1 MLEIQKVDDNP
12 ETSKNSIIDSST
24 SRETTLKS
32 QTNNF
37 ETLTIK
43 QKQTTSR
50 FETFIMNAYKKLVG
64 FSPDKKGA
72 KKPAQK
78 NEISLQ
84 EENLNVNEC
93 EKELRKALE
102 ELESIKNIFVNKN
115 IIDKTVRIIKRNK
128 INLSFLIGK
137 IYCELM
143 CKKNIFSR
151 LNQKNS
157 LDKNI
162 IISFI
167 NEVIN
172 MNNLLKNTY
181 LGDQYEKVL
190 FCFLENIIK
199 EIAFDSEQL
208 NEINTVLQEHKAKK
222 EEIKINT
229 KSSSE
234 FLTSVNEAFNKQNS
248 LYGQYKVIL
257 DNADAILQLMNNA
270 NCSESN
276 EVHDFFEFGILLI
289 KLFFGKKCILLNE
302 KNNSEDNNTIK
313 KLFDGFEDN
322 SHGNINIILGEKFYV
337 DYEKDLEPMR
347 EKLCEIIIKYIEKF
361 KNITNL
367 LEFQYIHFA
376 LLKRIYF
383 YYFEKYETEI
393 LPLFVQILINL
404 CVFKESDKIK
414 QVVLFVNALLN
425 SEDEKDNNF
434 KELLKQKIEEAK
446 NNVDF
451 NFDEGKELKGD
462 MEQIQNEYIY
472 IDETNLNLGFFTDIE
487 IESGDTFVFYVE
499 LAKSFGFID
508 FSLIVKGY
516 DINLTVTN
524 LTEGNVVYEEKKL
537 KTLSEEEKKKNSA
550 NPKYNPFKLNLFFTK
565 PGIFKFELDNSYSW
579 LRNKNI
585 SYKVNV
591 FYPQI
596 PSIFENKNAI
606 SKYQEIMNNFKRLSG
621 TKPSNEHMKEIIQ
634 SHLSYQYNIDDIKQ
648 NIELLNSMLVS
659 SQIKI
664 LTIYLDK
671 EKEEGEGKEKKYFY
685 YEKENLVKNEL
696 TKENFDEYINENK
709 NKEGTTTIV
718 NLFIVTGDGYK
729 ALNNSDLSVLKVLEF
744 EPTIEEGKNNIL
756 YFIQYFGQAQLLYYL
771 INKTNELKNS
781 LLINYTKFG
790 GYQIVIY
797 VNGEII
803 TEVEELKT
811 INKDESLETNID
823 LISGCLKK
831 LGQDQK
837 IFILLTDS
845 IDVEEKNITIENM
858 SQAIQ
863 KSLGIN
869 AEEEG
874 NYKIIRL
881 NKDFNKSLE
890 RYTHLLNLIE

>member
-72 KKPAQK
+72 KKPVQK

-347 EKLCEIIIKYIEKF
+347 EKLCEVLIKFIEKF
-361 KNITNL
+361 KIITNL
-367 LEFQYIHFA
+367 LEFQYIQFV

-383 YYFEKYETEI
+383 YYFEKFEKEI
-393 LPLFVQILINL
+393 SPLFTQILINL
-404 CVFKESDKIK
+404 CLFKDNEKINP
-414 QVVLFVNALLN
+414 VVQFVNELLN
-425 SEDEKDNNF
+425 SKDEKDNNF

-446 NNVDF
+446 NNSVFDF
-451 NFDEGKELKGD
+451 KPKNKLIGNLEK
-462 MEQIQNEYIY
+462 IQNEVIY
-472 IDETNLNLGFFTDIE
+472 IEEPNLNLGFFTDVE
-487 IESGDTFVFYVE
+487 IECGDSLNIYVE
-499 LAKSFGFID
+499 LSKPFGFID
-508 FSLIVKGY
+508 FALDVKNY
-516 DINLTVTN
+516 DINFNITN
-524 LTEGNVVYEEKKL
+524 LSEGKVIYQHKKL
-537 KTLSEEEKKKNSA
+537 KSDKAL
-550 NPKYNPFKLNLFFTK
+550 KLNLFFTK
-565 PGIFKFELDNSYSW
+565 PGIFKFEFDNTYSW
-579 LRNKNI
+579 VRNKNI
-585 SYKVNV
+585 SYKVST
-591 FYPQI
+591 FYPQH
-596 PSIFENKNAI
+596 PSIIENRVSI
-606 SKYQEIMNNFKRLSG
+606 SKYQELINNSKKLAG
-621 TKPSNEHMKEIIQ
+621 KQVEDDNKLEIVQ
-634 SHLSYQYNIDDIKQ
+634 DNLAYQYNINDIKQ
-648 NIELLNSMLVS
+648 NIELLNSMIISFQV
-659 SQIKI
+659 KI
-664 LTIYLDK
+664 LSIYLDK
-671 EKEEGEGKEKKYFY
+671 EKEEGEGNEKKYFY
-685 YEKENLVKNEL
+685 VEKESLEKAEL
-696 TKENFDEYINENK
+696 TEENLMKYIDENK
-709 NKEGTTTIV
+709 NKNKMGITIV
-718 NLFIVTGDGYK
+718 NLFIITGDSYEVII
-729 ALNNSDLSVLKVLEF
+729 NRDLSLKRVLGF
-744 EPTIEEGKNNIL
+744 EPKIENEKKNSIL
-756 YFIQYFGQAQLLYYL
+756 FFVQYYDQAQLLYYL
-771 INKTNELKNS
+771 CNKTEDQQDT

-790 GYQIVIY
+790 GYQVCVY
-797 VNGEII
+797 SNGEII
-803 TEVEELKT
+803 TEVEDLKN
-811 INKDESLETNID
+811 INKNEFPENNIE
-823 LISGCLKK
+823 LISGYIKK
-831 LGQDQK
+831 LAKEHK
-837 IFILLTDS
+837 IKILVTDS
-845 IDVEEKNITIENM
+845 IDTEEKNITAEKMSENM
-858 SQAIQ
+858 Q
-863 KSLGIN
+863 KSLGIK

-874 NYKIIRL
+874 NYQIIKL
-881 NKDFNKSLE
+881 NKDYNKDVERFN
-890 RYTHLLNLIE
+890 HLLNLIE